1 MFKRLGKDL
10 TGWKKTLRS
19 TSGWKLMLTKKTCAG
34 IKPNSQF
41 CYSQHKHATLPWH
54 TRLSSML
61 ASAAKNFSPSFRT
74 EGGRK
79 QTQSTGH
86 EVSTHSIMSLIPKSM
101 IWYQLCE
108 FLRSLIESLF
118 VWLNVSLSNANK
130 ITPNQSL
137 YWRVYLQM
145 MCNILLL
152 HNLSFIKLVIVLHV
166 IAPVCCNSASGE
178 LHCGHTW
185 TVNGAEYT
193 TNTIWKETRDH
204 RGAKETTTGVQHRA

>member
-1 MFKRLGKDL
+1 
-10 TGWKKTLRS
+10 
-19 TSGWKLMLTKKTCAG
+19 MLTKKTCAG

-54 TRLSSML
+54 TRLSSLL
-61 ASAAKNFSPSFRT
+61 ASAAKNFFPSFRT

-86 EVSTHSIMSLIPKSM
+86 KVSTHSSNKFNTQKCDLIPA
-101 IWYQLCE
+101 LCVSE
-108 FLRSLIESLF
+108 KPDWAIVLI
-118 VWLNVSLSNANK
+118 WLNVSLSNANK

-145 MCNILLL
+145 MCDILLL

-166 IAPVCCNSASGE
+166 MAPVCCNNASGQ
-178 LHCGHTW
+178 LRCWHTW
-185 TVNGAEYT
+185 TINGAEYT
-193 TNTIWKETRDH
+193 ANTIWKETCDR
-204 RGAKETTTGVQHRA
+204 RGATTTGAAQSLKEEI